1 MRRWR
6 ARLGRLVRRRSPRGV
21 VLCYHRVAG
30 PRLDPA
36 QLDVPPAA
44 FAAHCAVLR
53 DLAHPM
59 TLDAFEQTRR
69 AGALPRRAV
78 AVTFDDGY
86 ADNLHAAL
94 PALEQHH
101 VPATVF
107 VTTSGVGALGE
118 FWWDALARA
127 VFASHALPATVDVVV
142 DQTRFTQTL
151 SVDVQAAPAEG
162 GASDHASSP
171 RRPLYASLSAWLRRL
186 PASQQAAAVS
196 QLITWSGVADEAP
209 EAHRRLRVD
218 ELQAL
223 ARSPL
228 IAIGAHSVNHPVL
241 GRRPADE
248 QHHECVESRAA
259 LTRWLGVSPR
269 HFAYPF
275 GEGRDVGPSAER
287 AVQAAGYEAAFT
299 TDARAAWRWDRAT
312 SVPRF
317 AMQAW
322 SADEF
327 ARRLDGWFEE

>member
-36 QLDVPPAA
+36 QLDVSPND
-44 FAAHCAVLR
+44 FAVHCDILR
-53 DLAHPM
+53 TSAQPLP
-59 TLDAFEQTRR
+59 LDAFEKARR
-69 AGALPRRAV
+69 AGALPPRAV

-86 ADNLHAAL
+86 ADNLHSAL
-94 PALEQHH
+94 PALEMHK

-107 VTTSGVGALGE
+107 VTTAGVGAPGE

-127 VFASHALPATVDVVV
+127 VFAPHALPATVELIAGDA
-142 DQTRFTQTL
+142 RF
-151 SVDVQAAPAEG
+151 VQALGPEVRSALPDTSG
-162 GASDHASSP
+162 DQSTSP
-171 RRPLYASLSAWLRRL
+171 RRPLYAALSAWLRAL
-186 PASQQAAAVS
+186 PSAHQSAAVAE
-196 QLITWSGVADEAP
+196 LIAWSGVDAEAP

-223 ARSPL
+223 ARSPF
-228 IAIGAHSVNHPVL
+228 IAIGGHSVTHPVL

-248 QHHECVESRAA
+248 QHLECAESRAA
-259 LTRWLGVSPR
+259 LAQWLGAPPR

-275 GEGRDVGPSAER
+275 GEGRDVGPGAER
-287 AVQAAGYEAAFT
+287 AVRAAGYDAAFT

-317 AMQAW
+317 AIQAW